1 MSGVKRSR
9 NSSGWLADAF
19 EEDIVIE
26 TVMNQWVY
34 FGLSLGVFWG
44 ITAVFLYTP
53 YPLEW
58 KRPRL
63 CWLNIRNI
71 FIVLN
76 QFFFNFVG
84 AFAGAACLKLFHV
97 RVTQSHLGSIEII
110 LLVFSVLGL
119 SGKLAAIIWELPN
132 AVSALIQSLASKL
145 AKS

>member
-1 MSGVKRSR
+1 M
-9 NSSGWLADAF
+9 
-19 EEDIVIE
+19 ITI
-26 TVMNQWVY
+26 VMNQWVY
-34 FGLSLGVFWG
+34 FGIAAGLFWG

-58 KRPRL
+58 KKPWYR
-63 CWLNIRNI
+63 WLNIRNI

-97 RVTQSHLGSIEII
+97 RVQSSLGSIEIV

-119 SGKLAAIIWELPN
+119 SGKLSAIIWELPN

-145 AKS
+145 AKN